1 MGLFPWR
8 SRRRKR
14 NRADFR
20 LSQAPASHGITLSA
34 YKYIHLTYTIY
45 KPILIIL
52 RGEVHT
58 MERVNAL
65 KLRNNFGEI
74 LDRLSAKGDFVF
86 YRDMPSVRIRA

>member
-1 MGLFPWR
+1 
-8 SRRRKR
+8 
-14 NRADFR
+14 
-20 LSQAPASHGITLSA
+20 
-34 YKYIHLTYTIY
+34 
-45 KPILIIL
+45 
-52 RGEVHT
+52 